1 MAKKVSYYTALR
13 RQMGDLIEQLEL
25 PDLYKQSLRERWL
38 DQTIWADKKA
48 AQNQKRHY
56 RLRIITI
63 VGGVF
68 LPALVG
74 ISLLLGTTN
83 WFTRDWLPWLTLVLS
98 QAIAVSAT
106 VEEFCRYGDRWREYR
121 QMAEDLKAEGWQYL
135 QLTGPYQP
143 TEAWGEDLEL
153 ASLPLNREY
162 ELERSTNSPLL
173 GGRSLRTKSA
183 GHRHM
188 EGYAQFAERVESI
201 IKNDVKNYVA
211 GLAQQQAKQEAQVE
225 KILAQAQ
232 AVAKDKALLNQMHPG
247 SSTLSPYGGGQP
259 PYPGI
264 PNPGTPGYTAPG
276 YPPVP
281 NDAAPGYSPPPGY
294 GTPPPPASP
303 SSGASPTPA
312 YSAPP
317 VPAAPEPAAPVP
329 PESVPPAAS
338 VPTLTP
344 MTAVTLP
351 STNGSGGI
359 QPFSPGPRATEL
371 NAAIVAAAQSLKG
384 MSSASGPDGGR
395 NACAWSVNRVL
406 QKAGIPPLGDNP
418 DYVPSLLEAL
428 KAGRGQ
434 LVSPQQAKAG
444 DLVIAEGEG
453 HIGIGLDDGC
463 KTVLSNS
470 SSRASFCWES
480 DTHFNPSYGGAS
492 TIYRLLR

>member
-1 MAKKVSYYTALR
+1 
-13 RQMGDLIEQLEL
+13 
-25 PDLYKQSLRERWL
+25 
-38 DQTIWADKKA
+38 
-48 AQNQKRHY
+48 
-56 RLRIITI
+56 
-63 VGGVF
+63 
-68 LPALVG
+68 
-74 ISLLLGTTN
+74 
-83 WFTRDWLPWLTLVLS
+83 
-98 QAIAVSAT
+98 
-106 VEEFCRYGDRWREYR
+106 
-121 QMAEDLKAEGWQYL
+121 
-135 QLTGPYQP
+135 
-143 TEAWGEDLEL
+143 
-153 ASLPLNREY
+153 
-162 ELERSTNSPLL
+162 
-173 GGRSLRTKSA
+173 
-183 GHRHM
+183 
-188 EGYAQFAERVESI
+188 
-201 IKNDVKNYVA
+201 
-211 GLAQQQAKQEAQVE
+211 
-225 KILAQAQ
+225 
-232 AVAKDKALLNQMHPG
+232 
-247 SSTLSPYGGGQP
+247 
-259 PYPGI
+259 
-264 PNPGTPGYTAPG
+264 
-276 YPPVP
+276 
-281 NDAAPGYSPPPGY
+281 
-294 GTPPPPASP
+294 
-303 SSGASPTPA
+303 
-312 YSAPP
+312 
-317 VPAAPEPAAPVP
+317 
-329 PESVPPAAS
+329 
-338 VPTLTP
+338 